1 MNIARKVSN
10 EVNWLCVV
18 LLMCV
23 SEIRCALIVG
33 VGVEPLFVHNSRH
46 ISVREI
52 LETFFCC
59 EPVDHNIEI
68 PRIVFTVT
76 ILCVGFFL

>member
-1 MNIARKVSN
+1 MSN

-18 LLMCV
+18 CV
-23 SEIRCALIVG
+23 YVYVCVQVCHKIRCALIVG

-46 ISVREI
+46 ISVSEI
-52 LETFFCC
+52 LETFFVC

-68 PRIVFTVT
+68 P
-76 ILCVGFFL
+76 